1 MKVSFSK
8 KMIKQNAK
16 SLIWEEGDK
25 IKTLNLYY
33 FEYMKTSNISF
44 KKKNFQ
50 QLLDEQLSQKQKTL
64 KQRIKL
70 FKQI

>member
-70 FKQI
+70 FKYI

>member
-1 MKVSFSK
+1 MKTLIRKIQMKVSFSK

-50 QLLDEQLSQKQKTL
+50 
-64 KQRIKL
+64 
-70 FKQI
+70 